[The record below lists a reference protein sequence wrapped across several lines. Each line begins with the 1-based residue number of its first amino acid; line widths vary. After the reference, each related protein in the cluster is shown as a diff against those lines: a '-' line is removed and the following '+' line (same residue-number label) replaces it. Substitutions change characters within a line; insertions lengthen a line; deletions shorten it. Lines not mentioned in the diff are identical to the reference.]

1 MLVGNSRLTLW
12 FLTDSPR
19 AVWTN
24 KLANPVKFAQF
35 SADAGLVATT
45 GHYDPMVKIWRRL
58 AFGASDVRF
67 EVFYLRHPTTVTGI
81 HWRNPYHRE
90 QSMESLLYTI
100 CADNKIRIWAP
111 AHPHSRRALQLWG
124 EIDMV
129 VSIQPRHPLPERM
142 PARRYCFIIDSRDF
156 SAATERAVE
165 RDNGNDA
172 DKPALEH
179 LIEVANR
186 APEVCVV
193 MDGHGHMSAW
203 GLENAGCRIRSE
215 KIFNIVHVEGL
226 NLPFAKGILPEEDY
240 VQFHTFS
247 GTSSEDSFTILAHCF
262 DGRIEW
268 FDSKVDVLFDPT
280 QHKKRLTSKGTWAGH
295 DASIKKVIRNANGR
309 ALVSRTNNNLG
320 LIWKQKGSGQHSALV
335 RRSTLF
341 SDEHIHRTT
350 LIGNGKFLVNLHHH
364 SISLW
369 DTSSFHAERLAICDF
384 DLESKP
390 LCVLLIPTTEEN
402 TSTAYVATIGANMRG
417 ITWEVDISDP
427 KHQVNGTRKGHHSR
441 IRQFSSFTLG
451 LDDDLAYVLPVD
463 PAGSQV
469 KISGFLDL
477 FAADIALSYT
487 HSGTVR
493 TWTAKVDKEKSKIDW
508 LSTSTVET
516 GIPNISLASGS
527 SIRKA
532 ALVGQDRTH
541 LTIWDTSDA
550 QLEFEE
556 RFSEQDVIRDLDWTS
571 TPDIQSILAVG
582 FPHKVIL
589 MSQLRY
595 DYLDAGP
602 SWAQIR
608 EIRTRDLTP
617 HPIGDSCWLD
627 NGNLVIGAGNQ
638 LFVYDKHIE
647 ASHHLVSDL
656 RLSFT
661 EPSYVDLF
669 DVVGRLNGSLP
680 VFHPQFL
687 AQCIL
692 AGKTALVHTILMNL
706 HRKLKFFSEGDG
718 IDGFLDIPLEVFYR
732 DSEVRFLPFFIPIEF
747 EADRN

>member
-1 MLVGNSRLTLW
+1 M
-12 FLTDSPR
+12 
-19 AVWTN
+19 
-24 KLANPVKFAQF
+24 KFAQF

-45 GHYDPMVKIWRRL
+45 GHYDRMVKIWRRL
-58 AFGASDVRF
+58 AFGADDVRF
-67 EVFYLRHPTTVTGI
+67 EVFYLRHPATVTGI

-90 QSMESLLYTI
+90 QNMDNLLYTI

-111 AHPHSRRALQLWG
+111 IRAHSRKALQLWG
-124 EIDMV
+124 EIDMS
-129 VSIQPRHPLPERM
+129 VSIQPRHPQHERK

-165 RDNGNDA
+165 RDNRKDA

-179 LIEVANR
+179 LIDVANR
-186 APEVCVV
+186 GPEVCVV
-193 MDGHGHMSAW
+193 LDGNGHMSAW
-203 GLENAGCRIRSE
+203 GLENAGCRVRKE
-215 KIFNIVHVEGL
+215 DNIFNIVHVEGL
-226 NLPFAKGILPEEDY
+226 NLPFARGILPEEDY

-247 GTSSEDSFTILAHCF
+247 GASAEDSFTILAHCF

-268 FDSKVDVLFDPT
+268 FDSKVDVLFDPNH
-280 QHKKRLTSKGTWAGH
+280 HKRRLTSRGKWSGH
-295 DASIKKVIRNANGR
+295 SGPIKKVIRNASGR
-309 ALVSRTNNNLG
+309 ALVSRTNDNLG
-320 LIWKQKGSGQHSALV
+320 LVWKQKTGGPHPSLV

-341 SDEHIHRTT
+341 SEEHIHRTT
-350 LIGNGKFLVNLHHH
+350 LIGDGKFLVNLHHR

-369 DTSSFHAERLAICDF
+369 DTSSFHAERLAICEF
-384 DLESKP
+384 DLGSKP

-402 TSTAYVATIGANMRG
+402 ASTAYVAAIGANMRG
-417 ITWEVDISDP
+417 ITWEVDITDA
-427 KHQVNGTRKGHHSR
+427 KNQVNGTGKVPHWR

-493 TWTAKVDKEKSKIDW
+493 TWTAKVDREKNKIDW
-508 LSTSTVET
+508 LCTSTVET
-516 GIPNISLASGS
+516 GISNISLASGS

-541 LTIWDTSDA
+541 LSIWDTSDA

-556 RFSEQDVIRDLDWTS
+556 HFSQEDVIRDLDWTS

-638 LFVYDKHIE
+638 LFIYDKHIE

-656 RLSFT
+656 RLSLT
-661 EPSYVDLF
+661 QRSYVDLF
-669 DVVGRLNGSLP
+669 DAVGRLNGSLP

-692 AGKTALVHTILMNL
+692 AGKTALVHRILMSL
-706 HRKLKFFSEGDG
+706 HRKLKFFSEGDE
-718 IDGFLDIPLEVFYR
+718 IDGFLDLPLEVFYR
-732 DSEVRFLPFFIPIEF
+732 DSEVGSPSLIDYLKLQLTKSDTTGKDMEGKAVPRRL
-747 EADRN
+747 

>member
-1 MLVGNSRLTLW
+1 MTLW

-24 KLANPVKFAQF
+24 KLANPAKFAQF

-45 GHYDPMVKIWRRL
+45 GHYDRMVKIWRRL
-58 AFGASDVRF
+58 AFGADDVRF
-67 EVFYLRHPTTVTGI
+67 EVFYLRHPTTVTAI

-90 QSMESLLYTI
+90 QSMDNLLYTI

-111 AHPHSRRALQLWG
+111 MRPHGNSALQLWG
-124 EIDMV
+124 EIDMGI
-129 VSIQPRHPLPERM
+129 SIQPRHPLPEGKT
-142 PARRYCFIIDSRDF
+142 ARRYCFIIDSRDF

-165 RDNGNDA
+165 RDGGKDA

-186 APEVCVV
+186 SPEVCVV
-193 MDGHGHMSAW
+193 LDGEGHMSAW
-203 GLENAGCRIRSE
+203 GLENAGCKIRSPTN
-215 KIFNIVHVEGL
+215 IFNVVHVEGL
-226 NLPFAKGILPEEDY
+226 NLPFAQGILPDEDY

-247 GTSSEDSFTILAHCF
+247 GTTAEDSFTILAHCF
-262 DGRIEW
+262 DGRVEW

-280 QHKKRLTSKGTWAGH
+280 QHKKRLTSRGTWSGH
-295 DASIKKVIRNANGR
+295 SGSIKKVVRNANGR
-309 ALVSRTNNNLG
+309 ALVSRTDNNMG
-320 LIWKQKGSGQHSALV
+320 TVWKQSTIGSDSPLV
-335 RRSTLF
+335 RRSSLF

-369 DTSSFHAERLAICDF
+369 DTSSFHAERLAVCEF

-402 TSTAYVATIGANMRG
+402 TTTAYVATIGANMRG
-417 ITWEVDISDP
+417 ITWEVDISNS
-427 KHQVNGTRKGHHSR
+427 KTQVNGTGKAHHSR
-441 IRQFSSFTLG
+441 LRQFSTFTLG
-451 LDDDLAYVLPVD
+451 LDDDLSYILPVD

-493 TWTAKVDKEKSKIDW
+493 TWSAKVDKENSKIDW

-516 GIPNISLASGS
+516 GISNISLASGS

-556 RFSEQDVIRDLDWTS
+556 RFSQQDVIRDLDWTS
-571 TPDIQSILAVG
+571 TPDVQSILAVG

-589 MSQLRY
+589 MTQLRY

-608 EIRTRDLTP
+608 EIRIRDLTP

-638 LFVYDKHIE
+638 LFVYDKHVE
-647 ASHHLVSDL
+647 VTNHLVTDL
-656 RLSFT
+656 RL
-661 EPSYVDLF
+661 PSTKSAHVDLF
-669 DVVGRLNGSLP
+669 HVVGRLNGALP

-692 AGKTALVHTILMNL
+692 AGKTTLVHSILMAL
-706 HRKLKFFSEGDG
+706 HRKLKFFSEGDE
-718 IDGFLDIPLEVFYR
+718 IDGFLDMPLEIFYR
-732 DSEVRFLPFFIPIEF
+732 DSEVRFQQSFQ
-747 EADRN
+747 